1 MGPLLLHVWL
11 GIKNPNGLQEKV
23 IEIEGAEGSLHL
35 LIAGI
40 DLETFFFVFEGLEFD
55 FDINWIEAF
64 GFLLADVFESLL
76 HDFVASL
83 VPELGSGIPDKP
95 LLIIL
100 IVDGEVRR
108 IIESLMLD
116 A

>member
-1 MGPLLLHVWL
+1 MGVE
-11 GIKNPNGLQEKV
+11 NPDCLQKKV
-23 IEIEGAEGSLHL
+23 IEIEGVALSLHL
-35 LIAGI
+35 LVAGV
-40 DLETFFFVFEGLEFD
+40 DLEAFFFVLKGLEFD
-55 FDINWIEAF
+55 FDINWVKAF

-83 VPELGSGIPDKP
+83 VPEFGSGIPDKS
-95 LLIIL
+95 LLIIF

-108 IIESLMLD
+108 IVESLMLD